1 LALPRSSL
9 QHRFAACPLMA
20 DRQDLLPLVELHA
33 DEVEIGHYGA
43 LLDTLNVGLL
53 EFAVDGSL
61 LQSNTRARAL
71 LGGRPAPWLDENGQP
86 LSPDEHLEM
95 QVVHT
100 GQPVR
105 QRAIGL
111 RNEHAGTIDW
121 YKASAYPVFGDSG
134 TVRRILLILADLSRP
149 SDLAREGGRL
159 PTHDPLTGLF
169 NQRYISTLLDDE
181 CRRAQRY
188 GRPFVLALL
197 AIDNYTGICQTDGQQ
212 AGENALAGVGRLL
225 ARSLREFDMVGRF
238 ATDEFLLILPNARV
252 NEATSVLERLR
263 ESIET
268 SRLRSDDKALTISGG
283 LTEYSN
289 EDTPALIDS
298 VRSLL
303 AAARAADGNRICV
316 NLDLF

>member
-1 LALPRSSL
+1 MSI
-9 QHRFAACPLMA
+9 
-20 DRQDLLPLVELHA
+20 RQDRLPLVDLHA
-33 DEVEIGHYGA
+33 DEIEIGHYGA

-53 EFAVDGSL
+53 EFSTDGSL
-61 LQSNTRARAL
+61 LQCNRQAQTL
-71 LGGRPAPWLDENGQP
+71 LGEEQPCWQDENGQP
-86 LSPDEHLEM
+86 LSPDEHLAM

-111 RNEHAGTIDW
+111 RNSSSDLINW
-121 YKASAYPVFGDSG
+121 YKASAYPVLGDDG
-134 TVRRILLILADLSRP
+134 NLRRVLLILADLSRP
-149 SDLAREGGRL
+149 SDLARDARQL

-197 AIDNYTGICQTDGQQ
+197 AIDDYPGICQTDGQQ
-212 AGENALAGVGRLL
+212 AGEDAVAEVGRLL

-238 ATDEFLLILPNARV
+238 GADEFLLILPNARV

-263 ESIET
+263 ELIET
-268 SRLRSDDKALTISGG
+268 TRLRGDDKALTISGG

-289 EDTPALIDS
+289 EDTPTLIDT

-303 AAARAADGNRICV
+303 AAAQAADGNRICV